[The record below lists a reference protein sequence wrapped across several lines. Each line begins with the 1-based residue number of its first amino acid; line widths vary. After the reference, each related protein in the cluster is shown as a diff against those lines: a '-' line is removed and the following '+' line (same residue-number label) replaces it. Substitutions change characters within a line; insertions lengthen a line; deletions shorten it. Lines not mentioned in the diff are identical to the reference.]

1 VRVLGIDGGA
11 ERLGWGIVEKTPSRP
26 VYIDS
31 GLAKFPRADAVFQ
44 SYRVNLLEA
53 YVRALTGP
61 GSIFDPSYLKIDAVV
76 NETVPA
82 VGSYGGTQMY
92 LVNVAVTA
100 VQTLAIERDIPVYQI
115 SATSVHKSIVEVF
128 VILLDNAIKYSPK
141 KSEVSVVVHKN
152 QKQVVIAI
160 KDNGIG
166 IAEKDKV
173 KIFER
178 FYRADSSRTVTDGY
192 GLGLSIAR
200 KTIEKHNGS
209 IQVTSTLNK
218 GSLFEVKF
226 PRIA

>member
-1 VRVLGIDGGA
+1 MRVLGIDGGA

-31 GLAKFPRADAVFQ
+31 GLAKFPRANTVFQ

-115 SATSVHKSIVEVF
+115 SATSVHKSIVGKRPKGKKVTKPQVRNG
-128 VILLDNAIKYSPK
+128 VINLLPELAHR
-141 KSEVSVVVHKN
+141 KS
-152 QKQVVIAI
+152 
-160 KDNGIG
+160 DW
-166 IAEKDKV
+166 V
-173 KIFER
+173 KHFDEPDALAVGLA
-178 FYRADSSRTVTDGY
+178 FLGY
-192 GLGLSIAR
+192 
-200 KTIEKHNGS
+200 TN
-209 IQVTSTLNK
+209 
-218 GSLFEVKF
+218 
-226 PRIA
+226 